1 MALELYQ
8 AIILIGIGALVG
20 ISISLAGQTGQ
31 GVVLPI
37 VLLFTG
43 NVFLAIAVN
52 LLNDFITSL
61 VASIKYVRNKEYR
74 IRLDI
79 FLIILIAVIISFF
92 SVLILLSTALNTIF
106 GWFIPAFIVC
116 LGLFFI
122 KQGFPTNESLKKI
135 TNKFK
140 NKTHTKS
147 QIRIPESQNNENFKS
162 ENMSTEKKYSKIFI
176 LLALFFGTFIGVNS
190 GLFGAASGLIF
201 VIALVIIYGYPL
213 KKSVGTALILSM
225 IICFSTFVLYLLLGL
240 WIKKQVFF
248 DLQISLFLA
257 IGSITTAFI
266 TSSYAQKIST
276 KIMGKAIGFIIV
288 IIKIFQKFV
297 KILLLFVI

>member
-43 NVFLAIAVN
+43 NVFLAISVN

-61 VASIKYVRNKEYR
+61 VASIKYVRNREYR

-79 FLIILIAVIISFF
+79 FLIIFIAIIVSFF

-106 GWFIPAFIVC
+106 GWFIPAFIIC

-122 KQGFPTNESLKKI
+122 KQGFPTSESLKKLTERI
-135 TNKFK
+135 K
-140 NKTHTKS
+140 NKAGAKS
-147 QIRIPESQNNENFKS
+147 QIEIPENKSKENFKS
-162 ENMSTEKKYSKIFI
+162 EIMPAEQRYSKIFI
-176 LLALFFGTFIGVNS
+176 LLALFFGAFIGINS

-225 IICFSTFVLYLLLGL
+225 IICFSTFILYLTLGL
-240 WIKKQVFF
+240 WIKKQIFF
-248 DLQISLFLA
+248 NLQISLFLA
-257 IGSITTAFI
+257 IGSITTAII
-266 TSSYAQKIST
+266 TSTYAQKIST

-288 IIKIFQKFV
+288 ILGASA
-297 KILLLFVI
+297 LLIYFIS

>member
-8 AIILIGIGALVG
+8 AIILIGVGALVG

-61 VASIKYVRNKEYR
+61 VASIKYVRNREYK

-79 FLIILIAVIISFF
+79 FLIIFIAVIVSFF

-106 GWFIPAFIVC
+106 GWFIPAFIIC
-116 LGLFFI
+116 LGLYFI
-122 KQGFPTNESLKKI
+122 KQGFPTSESLKKI
-135 TNKFK
+135 TDRFK
-140 NKTHTKS
+140 NKVHTKS
-147 QIRIPESQNNENFKS
+147 QIKIPENKSKENLKS
-162 ENMSTEKKYSKIFI
+162 ENMPSERKFSKIFI
-176 LLALFFGTFIGVNS
+176 LLALFFGAFIGINS

-225 IICFSTFVLYLLLGL
+225 IICLSTFILYLVLGL

-248 DLQISLFLA
+248 NLQISLFLA
-257 IGSITTAFI
+257 IGSIPTAI
-266 TSSYAQKIST
+266 LTSSYAQKIST
-276 KIMGKAIGFIIV
+276 KIMGKAIGFIIAILGTSAL
-288 IIKIFQKFV
+288 IIFFTS
-297 KILLLFVI
+297 

>member
-8 AIILIGIGALVG
+8 AIILIGVGALVG

-61 VASIKYVRNKEYR
+61 VASIKYVRNREYK

-79 FLIILIAVIISFF
+79 FLIIFIAIIISFF

-122 KQGFPTNESLKKI
+122 KQGFPTSESLKKI
-135 TNKFK
+135 TDRFK
-140 NKTHTKS
+140 NKAYIKS
-147 QIRIPESQNNENFKS
+147 QIKIPENKSKENLKS
-162 ENMSTEKKYSKIFI
+162 ENTPVEQKFSKIFI
-176 LLALFFGTFIGVNS
+176 LLALFFGAFIGINS

-225 IICFSTFVLYLLLGL
+225 IICLSTFILYMVLGL
-240 WIKKQVFF
+240 WIKKQIFF
-248 DLQISLFLA
+248 NLQISLFLA
-257 IGSITTAFI
+257 IGSIPTA
-266 TSSYAQKIST
+266 
-276 KIMGKAIGFIIV
+276 II
-288 IIKIFQKFV
+288 
-297 KILLLFVI
+297 

>member
-8 AIILIGIGALVG
+8 AIILIGVGALVG

-37 VLLFTG
+37 VLLLTG

-61 VASIKYVRNKEYR
+61 VASIKYVRNREYK

-79 FLIILIAVIISFF
+79 FLIIFIAIIVSFF
-92 SVLILLSTALNTIF
+92 SVLIVLSTALNTIF
-106 GWFIPAFIVC
+106 GWFIPAFIIC
-116 LGLFFI
+116 LGLYFI
-122 KQGFPTNESLKKI
+122 KQGFPTSESLKKI
-135 TNKFK
+135 TDRFK
-140 NKTHTKS
+140 NKAHAKS
-147 QIRIPESQNNENFKS
+147 QIQLPENKSRENLIS
-162 ENMSTEKKYSKIFI
+162 ENMPSEQKHSKIFI
-176 LLALFFGTFIGVNS
+176 LLALFFGAFIGINS

-225 IICFSTFVLYLLLGL
+225 IICFSTFILYMVLGL
-240 WIKKQVFF
+240 WIKNQVFF
-248 DLQISLFLA
+248 NLQISLFLA
-257 IGSITTAFI
+257 IGSIITAVI

-276 KIMGKAIGFIIV
+276 KIMGKAIGFIIA
-288 IIKIFQKFV
+288 
-297 KILLLFVI
+297 ILGASALLIYFIS